1 MKIIRIWSGKTFLF
15 QKNNGLYRAIYWRRE
30 VNQRWRFCTC
40 NCSAYFSVSGATRTY
55 TSPRRFLSHS
65 LSLSLTFR
73 HYVVQQVCGK
83 GFRQAST
90 LCRHK
95 IIHTEEKPH
104 TCSICGKAFNRSST
118 LNTHTRIH
126 AGYKPYTCEY
136 CGKGFHQKGNYKN
149 HKLTHSVEKAYKCN
163 VCHKAFHQVGKF
175 TFRHLRDRSRRS
187 CKFYRVGIKNRFG

>member
-1 MKIIRIWSGKTFLF
+1 MIIKLSNRVFNFFLF
-15 QKNNGLYRAIYWRRE
+15 TA
-30 VNQRWRFCTC
+30 
-40 NCSAYFSVSGATRTY
+40 
-55 TSPRRFLSHS
+55 
-65 LSLSLTFR
+65 
-73 HYVVQQVCGK
+73 QVCGK

-104 TCSICGKAFNRSST
+104 TCAICGKAFNRSST

-149 HKLTHSVEKAYKCN
+149 HKLTHSVEKAYKCT
-163 VCHKAFHQVGKF
+163 VCHKAFHQVNFKQIIF
-175 TFRHLRDRSRRS
+175 TMFLFVLIHHRSH
-187 CKFYRVGIKNRFG
+187 GHPQGEAGEGELPPP